1 MQEQEPLSH
10 FWHLQINWCLTRSLS
25 YYLKSNI
32 KNTFRIIF
40 LKKANY
46 AIALGFHQIINSIRP
61 RHLKWLTMFL
71 VLDAM
76 GHGEM
81 FKHVQGFFQVQRPD
95 DASSSTSSDVQV
107 VILI

>member
-76 GHGEM
+76 GHGD
-81 FKHVQGFFQVQRPD
+81 VQGFFFQVQRPD

>member
-1 MQEQEPLSH
+1 M
-10 FWHLQINWCLTRSLS
+10 
-25 YYLKSNI
+25 
-32 KNTFRIIF
+32 
-40 LKKANY
+40 
-46 AIALGFHQIINSIRP
+46 GFYQIIHSIRP

-76 GHGEM
+76 GHGET
-81 FKHVQGFFQVQRPD
+81 FEHVQGCFFQVQRPD